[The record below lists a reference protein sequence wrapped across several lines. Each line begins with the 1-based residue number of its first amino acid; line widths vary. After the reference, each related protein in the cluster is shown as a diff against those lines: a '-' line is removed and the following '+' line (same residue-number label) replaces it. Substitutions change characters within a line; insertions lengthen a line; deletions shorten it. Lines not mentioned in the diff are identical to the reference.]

1 MLGISVGMPAVGCW
15 AQSGDAGVH
24 GIEMQDAGAE
34 CGAQC
39 GDAELSVGLLVGML
53 GSLWGC

>member
-1 MLGISVGMPAVGCW
+1 MWGCQLW
-15 AQSGDAGVH
+15 NAGVH
-24 GIEMQDAGAE
+24 GIGMQDAGAE

-39 GDAELSVGLLVGML
+39 GDAELGVGLIVGML